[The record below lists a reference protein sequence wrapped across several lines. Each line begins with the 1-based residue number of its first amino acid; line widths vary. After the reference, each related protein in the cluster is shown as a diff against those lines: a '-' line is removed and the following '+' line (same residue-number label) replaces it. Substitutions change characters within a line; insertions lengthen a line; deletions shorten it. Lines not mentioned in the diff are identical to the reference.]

1 MSFLFGCIIFGTVT
15 SILYL
20 SDVTN
25 ILIKWPIAAASFL
38 IGILIG
44 LIYFLYFY
52 KRSKILKAVRDLS
65 IIFERDVSKLI

>member
-1 MSFLFGCIIFGTVT
+1 MSFLFGCIIFATVT

-25 ILIKWPIAAASFL
+25 IFIKWPIAAASFL

-65 IIFERDVSKLI
+65 VIFERDV